1 MELSKGSENMYLDIM
16 VYEASKETP
25 EVEYTISIYTK
36 DNHKGLKQFANNL
49 VEKFATGGGVDIS
62 KRQTVIA
69 YKDGLRASYFVDK
82 TNDGYKIIRH
92 TGSVVMPFGSNK
104 EKDFKDWFKK
114 NTDSFKIIYATG
126 GGISNFE
133 RLSRVVAKNYE
144 GKRVKPQYQKEYGK
158 VYSKAEAKEV
168 GNKVAG
174 KMKMMK
180 KAESGAEVKK
190 TNRGGVMLLA
200 KKIRKEGESWK
211 DALKRAGQQL
221 K

>member
-1 MELSKGSENMYLDIM
+1 MFEKLGHLVVRRRKSMLAFFIIGILTAGTVGSLVFSRLDSGGYSDPNSDSYQVYNYLHDTLKIADPNVVVVVDSGDSPINDPAIAAKARLLEAEMAKVSGVTKTLSYWS
-16 VYEASKETP
+16 
-25 EVEYTISIYTK
+25 
-36 DNHKGLKQFANNL
+36 
-49 VEKFATGGGVDIS
+49 TGGE
-62 KRQTVIA
+62 KTLA
-69 YKDGLRASYFVDK
+69 AKDGKAAYIL
-82 TNDGYKIIRH
+82 
-92 TGSVVMPFGSNK
+92 
-104 EKDFKDWFKK
+104 
-114 NTDSFKIIYATG
+114 
-126 GGISNFE
+126 
-133 RLSRVVAKNYE
+133 
-144 GKRVKPQYQKEYGK
+144 